1 MQNRSNATATPI
13 DNLVDAVISNLP
25 TLAHGESYTLEQL
38 VGEEDWNRIPKGRR
52 TNLGQVFKA
61 QALSGV
67 LPVVYVGFT
76 SSNKSLYEL
85 K

>member
-1 MQNRSNATATPI
+1 MQNRPNVTPTPI
-13 DNLVDAVISNLP
+13 DNLVDAVNSNLP
-25 TLAHGESYTLEQL
+25 ALAHGESYTLEQL
-38 VGEEDWNRIPKGRR
+38 VGEDYWDTIPKGRK
-52 TNLGQVFKA
+52 TSLGQAFKA
-61 QALSGV
+61 LAIGGT